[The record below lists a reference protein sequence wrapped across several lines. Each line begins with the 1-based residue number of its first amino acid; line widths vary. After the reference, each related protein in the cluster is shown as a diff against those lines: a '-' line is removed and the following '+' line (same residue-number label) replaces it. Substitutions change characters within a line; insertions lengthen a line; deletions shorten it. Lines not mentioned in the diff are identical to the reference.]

1 MTSMQKRS
9 DELILQ
15 NKQLKEIEKTTRLT
29 YDQVFV

>member
-29 YDQVFV
+29 YDQVFI

>member
-1 MTSMQKRS
+1 MQKRS